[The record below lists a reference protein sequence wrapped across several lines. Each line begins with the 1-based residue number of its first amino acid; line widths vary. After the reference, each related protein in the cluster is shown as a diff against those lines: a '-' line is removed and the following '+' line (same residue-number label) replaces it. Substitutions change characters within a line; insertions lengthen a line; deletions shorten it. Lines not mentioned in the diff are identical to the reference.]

1 MLESSVLHRVLLSC
15 SRGATRLF
23 RVNTG
28 TAWQGKGQAMRVSK
42 PQMVM
47 VYPGDVVLRAA
58 QPLQMGLTT
67 GGSDTIGWTQRD
79 GVAVFTAI
87 EVKSPTGRVRPEQQ
101 VFIDQVNAAGGIAG
115 VARSEQEAIDLLT
128 RK

>member
-1 MLESSVLHRVLLSC
+1 
-15 SRGATRLF
+15 
-23 RVNTG
+23 
-28 TAWQGKGQAMRVSK
+28 MRVSK

-79 GVAVFTAI
+79 GFAVFTAI

>member
-28 TAWQGKGQAMRVSK
+28 TAWQGKGQAIRVSK
-42 PQMVM
+42 AQMVM